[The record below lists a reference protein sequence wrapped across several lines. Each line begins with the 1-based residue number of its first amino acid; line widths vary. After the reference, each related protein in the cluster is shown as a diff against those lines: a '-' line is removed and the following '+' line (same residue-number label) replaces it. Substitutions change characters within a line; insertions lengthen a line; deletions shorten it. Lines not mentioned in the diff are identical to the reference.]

1 MFTFLT
7 PALVFRP
14 LEVGDMTGLEPSI
27 EESDTSIDPVQET
40 IDPVQE
46 TVDLCSELDSCCVIT
61 GSSLAIV
68 TLIVPFNYDGSD
80 EDLEYTKSLAPALS
94 AIIDNPNG
102 EEPLEHLKTLYKHQG
117 CTYKPWNAIFINR
130 DLQQLWTSGLC
141 ALKWLNAVALPEDPS
156 KSRIRLQF
164 HWLYPKDSIRRPMY
178 PCRMIKRL
186 ATTFTPPTTFISV
199 HETTSQGDRSNLEIF
214 VPSSASLKIST
225 NASRCSTSSGQS
237 AMLLANRD
245 LLQTLILTRKWS
257 GTWKLRSFPARMTN
271 GKSPMDRSVLER
283 W

>member
-1 MFTFLT
+1 
-7 PALVFRP
+7 
-14 LEVGDMTGLEPSI
+14 MTGLEPSI

-102 EEPLEHLKTLYKHQG
+102 EEPLEHLKTLFKHQG
-117 CTYKPWNAIFINR
+117 STYQPWNAICINR

-141 ALKWLNAVALPEDPS
+141 ALKWLNAVALQEDPS

-164 HWLYPKDSIRRPMY
+164 HWLYPNDSIPMPDVTLQDDKETRDDIY
-178 PCRMIKRL
+178 SSEDFYISARDHESGRQIESGDICTIIR
-186 ATTFTPPTTFISV
+186 FTEDMDKCKQMFDIQWAIS
-199 HETTSQGDRSNLEIF
+199 
-214 VPSSASLKIST
+214 
-225 NASRCSTSSGQS
+225 NAACESGFTAEVDLDEEVEWDLDVEEFPGQDDEWEMTDGSECS
-237 AMLLANRD
+237 
-245 LLQTLILTRKWS
+245 
-257 GTWKLRSFPARMTN
+257 
-271 GKSPMDRSVLER
+271 
-283 W
+283 

>member
-1 MFTFLT
+1 MLFLDVFNFLT
-7 PALVFRP
+7 AALVFRP
-14 LEVGDMTGLEPSI
+14 LEVGDKTGLEPSI
-27 EESDTSIDPVQET
+27 KEPDTS

-61 GSSLAIV
+61 GSPLAIV

-117 CTYKPWNAIFINR
+117 CTYKSWNAILINR

-164 HWLYPKDSIRRPMY
+164 HWLYPKDSIRMPDVTLQDDKETRDDIY
-178 PCRMIKRL
+178 SSEKFYISARDHESGRQIESGDICTIIR
-186 ATTFTPPTTFISV
+186 FTEDMDKCKQMFDIQWVISNAV
-199 HETTSQGDRSNLEIF
+199 CESGFTAEVDLDEE
-214 VPSSASLKIST
+214 VEWDLKAEEFPGQDEEWEMTDGSE
-225 NASRCSTSSGQS
+225 CS
-237 AMLLANRD
+237 
-245 LLQTLILTRKWS
+245 
-257 GTWKLRSFPARMTN
+257 
-271 GKSPMDRSVLER
+271 
-283 W
+283 